1 MASRLKA
8 IFVLAAPFLLSALI
22 LVILT
27 YTERHLSEVQAGRI
41 RQEWD
46 RTARQ
51 GLHRLRASQTIESQL
66 EMMGARF
73 EKLIIEASKR
83 SRMGSL
89 FDSRISESVF
99 TRAYPPL
106 HRPAGTLLVSFGVA
120 SDGRF
125 LPLPHKT
132 LPRMK
137 CRLLADL
144 MDFYRVTSEAG
155 VVDPKRLKAVSSK
168 NALIFGPW
176 SPPRLIAGREGRITP
191 VRFEETDSMVT
202 WRTINYGKN
211 VIGGV
216 MIVWP
221 LRMTKVS
228 FPLRYALERAAR
240 LSDTGYYPF
249 LAAIPGQ
256 SIALKPLLPKATRR
270 LAQAHPRSFRRIVDS
285 VSRMKRGKT
294 HVTGDFLV
302 LREYFSTERPYDMV
316 AIAPIPKVR
325 TQASGLLTGYRSL
338 FLLFWGFVFGYV
350 CISGR
355 PPPVSLRTMFRT
367 LFLLVAS
374 LPLGML
380 VTFGYLQISSETQR
394 ATDAAETSAVDTLNS
409 LDIQSRQS
417 LPKFAQCAQKV
428 FSSPSFIRNVLGS
441 SSTETPWHSGQ
452 SPADPV
458 ALAASESFAT
468 FRASGEALGNLLI
481 FWPGKKGRAF
491 SRDGI
496 ESSSA
501 ENLDFFA
508 GIINLT
514 HNSLIS
520 GLGNL
525 SRSEIMLDTENQK
538 NWRTIFESFGMLA
551 FNSLFY
557 NLMEYGQMSSAG
569 SEDIGLHVTQ
579 LFFDAGRPGAY
590 VVFHT
595 STGATQKNFLVRE
608 LSRLNLRHPARHAC
622 GTVTPGGAT
631 AQYPSPDSGYWNTS
645 EGRMLQ
651 ECMDHSAISD
661 TPVILRRGNLL
672 AVAAP
677 CRTLGPMVTGSI
689 LQIDEILDAD
699 ARNKRLLLLFALT
712 LGIMAFILGRLTAD
726 YLVTPLEAV
735 ERTLRNVSTGDL
747 TGRTGMARA
756 DEIGRMT
763 SSFDEM
769 IDGLR
774 ERREL
779 GKFVSGAIDSALD
792 SRGVEKSLAQS
803 VQGTVLVSDVRSF
816 TTMSESHPPADIVAL
831 LNTHMEAMTAAIARR
846 GGRIDRFIGDAV
858 VAVFLAPE
866 QTYGASS
873 AVAAAIEMNAATREI
888 NRRREEAGT
897 FTYRIGIGI
906 ASGELMTGT
915 LDGARRRDFIVIG
928 EPRSRA
934 EALENRS
941 KTGRHTRI
949 ILDRTTAAL
958 VDTEYLFEEFPE
970 ESAVELIDTRRRDA

>member
-27 YTERHLSEVQAGRI
+27 YTERHLSEVQADRI

-46 RTARQ
+46 RLARQ

-66 EMMGARF
+66 EMMGARL
-73 EKLIIEASKR
+73 ESIIVESAKR
-83 SRMGSL
+83 SRPESL
-89 FDSRISESVF
+89 FDTRVAETAF

-125 LPLPHKT
+125 IPFPHKT

-137 CRLLADL
+137 GKLLADL
-144 MDFYRVTSEAG
+144 MDFYRETSESG
-155 VVDPKRLKAVSSK
+155 IVDPKRQKAVSSK
-168 NALIFGPW
+168 NSLIFGPW

-191 VRFEETDSMVT
+191 VRYEETDGMMT

-221 LRMTKVS
+221 HRMPKAT

-240 LSDTGYYPF
+240 LSDRRYYPL
-249 LAAIPGQ
+249 LAPVSGVGH
-256 SIALKPLLPKATRR
+256 SLKPLLPHATRR
-270 LAQAHPRSFRRIVDS
+270 FARTHPRSFRRLVDS
-285 VSRMKRGKT
+285 IPRMKRGKT
-294 HVTGDFLV
+294 LISGDFLV
-302 LREYFSTERPYDMV
+302 FREYFSTEYPYDMV
-316 AIAPIPKVR
+316 AIAPVPKIR
-325 TQASGLLTGYRSL
+325 TQAAGLLTGYRSL
-338 FLLFWGFVFGYV
+338 FICFWGFVFGYI

-394 ATDAAETSAVDTLNS
+394 AIDAVETSAVDTLNS

-428 FSSPSFIRNVLGS
+428 FSSPAFIRNILGTPS
-441 SSTETPWHSGQ
+441 DEGAGPSGHST
-452 SPADPV
+452 ADP
-458 ALAASESFAT
+458 AAQAASDGFAT
-468 FRASGEALGNLLI
+468 FRASGEPLENLLI
-481 FWPGKKGRAF
+481 FRPGKKSRAF
-491 SRDGI
+491 SRGGI
-496 ESSSA
+496 ESSSD
-501 ENLDFFA
+501 ETLDFFA

-520 GLGNL
+520 GLGTL
-525 SRSEIMLDTENQK
+525 SHSEIMLDTENQK
-538 NWRTIFESFGMLA
+538 NWRTIFESFGILA

-569 SEDIGLHVTQ
+569 SEDISLHVSQ
-579 LFFDAGRPGAY
+579 VFFDAGRPSAY
-590 VVFHT
+590 VLFHS
-595 STGATQKNFLVRE
+595 STRTTQKNFLVRE

-631 AQYPSPDSGYWNTS
+631 AEYPSPDSGYWNTS
-645 EGRMLQ
+645 DGKMLQ

-689 LQIDEILDAD
+689 FQLDGLFEAD
-699 ARNKRLLLLFALT
+699 ARSKRLLLLFALT
-712 LGIMAFILGRLTAD
+712 LGIIAFILGRLTAD

-735 ERTLRNVSTGDL
+735 ERTLRIVSTGDL
-747 TGRTGMARA
+747 AGRVGMARA

-763 SSFDEM
+763 ASFDAM
-769 IDGLR
+769 IAGLR

-779 GKFVSGAIDSALD
+779 GKFVSGAIDSALAA
-792 SRGVEKSLAQS
+792 RGIEKPLAQS
-803 VQGTVLVSDVRSF
+803 VRGTVLVSDIRSF

-831 LNTHMEAMTAAIARR
+831 LNTHMEAMTAAIARH
-846 GGRIDRFIGDAV
+846 GGQIDRFIGDAV
-858 VAVFLAPE
+858 VAVFLTTD
-866 QTYGASS
+866 QNSGASP
-873 AVAAAIEMNAATREI
+873 AVAAAIEMNEATRAI
-888 NRRREEAGT
+888 NRQRAEAGA
-897 FTYRIGIGI
+897 FTYGIGIGI
-906 ASGELMTGT
+906 ASGDLMAGT

-934 EALENRS
+934 EVLENRS

-958 VDTEYLFEEFPE
+958 VDTEYLFEELPDE
-970 ESAVELIDTRRRDA
+970 GAAELVEARRTGA